1 MNASTMSTA
10 AENTASMTRSLA
22 VQVFLAFALAYF
34 LSALIRAITATLS
47 PTLQQ
52 EFVLTS
58 GDLGLLAG
66 GYFLGF
72 ALTQLP
78 LGRWLD
84 AYGPK
89 RVILCFLAVAVAGC
103 LAFAAAPHFIGLL
116 AARVLC
122 GIGVSACLMAP
133 LTAYRLW
140 FKPESQL
147 RASSWMLMTG
157 SLGMV
162 ASTLPVQ
169 WLLPQIGWRPIFVLL
184 AVLVGLAM
192 LVLAW
197 RLPQPAPKRAMPSEG
212 IISSYRVIWQHP
224 YVKRHFWL
232 GFFSYGGLM
241 AMQTLW
247 AGPWLVQ
254 VSGQTAAQA
263 ATGLFWLN
271 VCMLVTFWSWGVLNP
286 YFTRRGWD
294 ADRLL
299 SYGMPCALL
308 MTAMIAWAGSAVSWW
323 HWALFCMGS
332 SFMSVALPAVGMAF
346 PKELAGRA
354 LSFYNLV
361 IFAGVFVVQWGMGLL
376 IDAFKYGGLNT
387 ENAFRAALGVFLICC
402 LGGYLRFVLD
412 NRNTAQAG
420 AATPAPSD
428 PSVSA

>member
-1 MNASTMSTA
+1 MNCASVSSPL
-10 AENTASMTRSLA
+10 SMPRSLA

-47 PTLQQ
+47 PVLQQ
-52 EFVLTS
+52 EFALTS

-89 RVILCFLAVAVAGC
+89 RVILCFLMVAVAGC
-103 LAFAAAPHFIGLL
+103 LAFAAAPNFMGLL
-116 AARVLC
+116 AARILC
-122 GIGVSACLMAP
+122 GVGVSACLMAP

-169 WLLPQIGWRPIFVLL
+169 WLLPQTGWRLLFVLL
-184 AVLVGLAM
+184 AVLVAMAM
-192 LVLAW
+192 LGLAW
-197 RLPQPAPKRAMPSEG
+197 RLPKAPAQLSMPRQS
-212 IISSYRVIWQHP
+212 ILASYRVIWQHP

-254 VSGQTAAQA
+254 VSGQTPAQA
-263 ATGLFWLN
+263 AAGLFWLN
-271 VCMLVTFWSWGVLNP
+271 VCMLVTFWSWGLLNP

-299 SYGMPCALL
+299 CFGMPCALL
-308 MTAMIAWAGSAVSWW
+308 MTAVICLAGSAVSWW
-323 HWALFCMGS
+323 LWALFCIGS

-361 IFAGVFVVQWGMGLL
+361 IFSGVFVVQWGMGLL
-376 IDAFKYGGLNT
+376 IDTFKALGFATEQAFQ
-387 ENAFRAALGVFLICC
+387 AALGVFLVCC
-402 LGGYLRFVLD
+402 IGGYLRFVWD
-412 NRNTAQAG
+412 RHSTAQ
-420 AATPAPSD
+420 PKPLPSSD
-428 PSVSA
+428 LPSRPTSV

>member
-1 MNASTMSTA
+1 MSVAPTHPP
-10 AENTASMTRSLA
+10 SLTRSMA

-34 LSALIRAITATLS
+34 MSALIRSITATLS
-47 PTLQQ
+47 PTLSQ
-52 EFVLTS
+52 EFSLNA

-84 AYGPK
+84 TYGPK
-89 RVILCFLAVAVAGC
+89 RVILCFLSVAVLGC
-103 LAFAAAPHFIGLL
+103 VAFAFAPNFAGLL

-140 FKPESQL
+140 FKPEIQL

-169 WLLPQIGWRPIFVLL
+169 WLLPQTGWRPIFGLL
-184 AVLVGLAM
+184 AGMVLVAM
-192 LVLAW
+192 LMIAW
-197 RLPQPAPKRAMPSEG
+197 RLPNVATKTDSSQEG
-212 IISSYRVIWQHP
+212 LLASYRDIWQHP
-224 YVKRHFWL
+224 YFRRHFWL

-254 VSGQTAAQA
+254 VSGFTAAQA

-271 VCMLVTFWSWGVLNP
+271 VSMLVTFWLWGSFNPALTARGLHADKLISWGMPLS
-286 YFTRRGWD
+286 
-294 ADRLL
+294 LL
-299 SYGMPCALL
+299 AL
-308 MTAMIAWAGSAVSWW
+308 AWICMAGSDVRWW
-323 HWALFCMGS
+323 HWALFCVGS
-332 SFMSVALPAVGMAF
+332 SFMSLALPAVGMAF
-346 PKELAGRA
+346 PKAQAGRA
-354 LSFYNLV
+354 LSAYNLV
-361 IFAGVFVVQWGMGLL
+361 IFAGVFVVQWGVGLT
-376 IDAFKYGGLNT
+376 IDLFKYFGLAT
-387 ENAFRAALGVFLICC
+387 VDAYRCAMGVFLICAIA
-402 LGGYLRFVLD
+402 GYLRFVLD
-412 NRNTAQAG
+412 NRSTSS
-420 AATPAPSD
+420 TITT
-428 PSVSA
+428 

>member
-1 MNASTMSTA
+1 MSVDSGKGMSRA
-10 AENTASMTRSLA
+10 LV

-34 LSALIRAITATLS
+34 MSALIRAITATLS
-47 PTLQQ
+47 PTLSL
-52 EFVLTS
+52 EFSLTS

-103 LAFAAAPHFIGLL
+103 LAFAAAPNFTGLL
-116 AARVLC
+116 AARILC

-140 FKPESQL
+140 FKPEIQL

-169 WLLPQIGWRPIFVLL
+169 WLLPQIGWRLIFVLL
-184 AVLVGLAM
+184 ALMVGAAM

-197 RLPQPAPKRAMPSEG
+197 RLPKAPPKQTMPSEG
-212 IISSYRVIWQHP
+212 IIASYRVIWQHP

-254 VSGQTAAQA
+254 VSGQTPAQA

-271 VCMLVTFWSWGVLNP
+271 VCMLVTFWAWGMLNP
-286 YFTRRGWD
+286 YFTKRGWH

-299 SYGMPCALL
+299 SAGIPCALV
-308 MTAMIAWAGSAVSWW
+308 MIAIICVAGRAVDWWA
-323 HWALFCMGS
+323 WALFCIGS

-376 IDAFKYGGLNT
+376 IDAFKRFGMNT
-387 ENAFRAALGVFLICC
+387 ENAFQAALGVFLICC
-402 LGGYLRFVLD
+402 IGGYLRFVLD
-412 NRNTAQAG
+412 NRSKASG
-420 AATPAPSD
+420 LAAI
-428 PSVSA
+428 

>member
-1 MNASTMSTA
+1 MSPAQSATMPRA
-10 AENTASMTRSLA
+10 LA
-22 VQVFLAFALAYF
+22 VQIFLAFALAYF
-34 LSALIRAITATLS
+34 MSALIRAITATLS
-47 PTLQQ
+47 PTLSV
-52 EFVLTS
+52 EFSLTS

-89 RVILCFLAVAVAGC
+89 RVILCFLSVAVAGC
-103 LAFAAAPHFIGLL
+103 LAFAAAPNFTGLL
-116 AARVLC
+116 AARILC

-140 FKPESQL
+140 FKPEVQL

-169 WLLPQIGWRPIFVLL
+169 WVLPQTGWRLIFVLL
-184 AVLVGLAM
+184 ALLVGVAM

-197 RLPQPAPKRAMPSEG
+197 RLPAPPAKLAMPNEG
-212 IISSYRVIWQHP
+212 ILASYRVIWQHP

-254 VSGQTAAQA
+254 VSGLSPAQA

-271 VCMLVTFWSWGVLNP
+271 VCMLITFWSWGVLNP
-286 YFTRRGWD
+286 YFTRRGWH

-299 SYGMPCALL
+299 SAGMPCALIML
-308 MTAMIAWAGSAVSWW
+308 AVICFMGSQVTWW
-323 HWALFCMGS
+323 TWALFCIGS
-332 SFMSVALPAVGMAF
+332 SFMSLALPAVGMAF

-376 IDAFKYGGLNT
+376 IDMFKRLGMST
-387 ENAFRAALGVFLICC
+387 ENAFQAALGVFLMCC
-402 LGGYLRFVLD
+402 IGGYLRFVLD
-412 NRNTAQAG
+412 NQSRASDFAAG
-420 AATPAPSD
+420 QSTPR
-428 PSVSA
+428 